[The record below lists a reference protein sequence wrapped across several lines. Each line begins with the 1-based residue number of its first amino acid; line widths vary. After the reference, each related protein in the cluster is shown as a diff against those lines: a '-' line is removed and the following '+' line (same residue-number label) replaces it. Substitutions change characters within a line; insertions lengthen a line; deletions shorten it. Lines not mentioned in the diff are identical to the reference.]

1 MSHLEVDTG
10 ITRFYRTDLYV
21 QHDSLFWVEIA
32 PHSDANT
39 KIRVLKDFLITFWN
53 ASSSCLQMADR
64 SQKTKKWG
72 AHTDHKSQMESRFS
86 PSSGEIPEGTPGSPG
101 SRRMGW
107 DWPSRAEGARPPNG
121 PASPAAPRP
130 GAGPGRQGRPR
141 RPPSCHPAAPAVAR
155 GLSEGRGRRGRRR
168 RRRERGRP
176 PRTSAGCRGPRSTPT
191 WRGP

>member
-1 MSHLEVDTG
+1 MSHLELDTG

-72 AHTDHKSQMESRFS
+72 GSHGSQITNGESIQSFLGGN
-86 PSSGEIPEGTPGSPG
+86 PGGNPGIPG
-101 SRRMGW
+101 
-107 DWPSRAEGARPPNG
+107 
-121 PASPAAPRP
+121 
-130 GAGPGRQGRPR
+130 
-141 RPPSCHPAAPAVAR
+141 
-155 GLSEGRGRRGRRR
+155 
-168 RRRERGRP
+168 
-176 PRTSAGCRGPRSTPT
+176 
-191 WRGP
+191 